1 VITLNPLPKFSHLF
15 KSAFYS
21 QKKINNDEP
30 WILHSK
36 SSQFWFS
43 RSTFAMLTIIQW
55 YKEFS
60 GNSKPVIWLP
70 DYFCNEPLEFL
81 KKLDITFNFYPITDN
96 LNPNWDQCKTLAKT
110 KNPDIFFL
118 VHYFG
123 KCNDIKNAKSF
134 CDDFNCIFVEDAA
147 HVIQPY
153 ADIGKDSDFIFFS
166 QHKLFAIPDGS
177 LLILNTKSKRIKKIS
192 EKKSIDIINKV
203 IEGYP
208 KISPSS
214 LKWLFKR
221 CFQKILPDYLWIN
234 KDKVQ
239 LNKSTKI
246 DFEPFQS
253 FLSKQ
258 LLNIEKNYISDY
270 VNLRKQ
276 NDASLRVG
284 FKRDKRIEDDF
295 TPYMSMIQFNNS
307 QQARKY
313 YSYKR
318 SPLMIWPDLHPKIL
332 NQSYNN
338 KIPIELKDTQ
348 MFFPIHQ
355 SINTNS
361 LRRMRKILNNNKVEN
376 FLELNIS
383 SSIINKED
391 LDNYINKVN
400 FSNYLQL
407 GSYGNAKKEK
417 QGWKVERLLIKSN
430 DIPVAICQILIKIVM
445 GIKICRI
452 NRGPLFLSI
461 SNKSSNMKLNVLQF
475 LKSKYN
481 LRSRSIL
488 IINPELRNSYENYAI
503 MDLLNFKLVSKTIWN
518 SSYLE
523 LKISVEELRKNL
535 NGKWR
540 NQLKKAESYDLIIE
554 HDNKNRSFRWLM
566 NEYEKLMID
575 KSFSGPSVGL
585 YRNLYNNDRNAL
597 TIFKAIHGGK
607 PVAGQMYIK
616 HGNTSTYLVG
626 WNSISGRKMYLHNLL
641 IWKAI
646 LLMKSKNILYFDLG
660 GVDKINTPGIAKFKL
675 GVKGQNFSLV
685 GDWISW

>member
-1 VITLNPLPKFSHLF
+1 MITLNPLPKFSQLF
-15 KSAFYS
+15 KSALLT

-30 WILHSK
+30 WISQTK

-43 RSTFAMLTIIQW
+43 RSTFAMLTIIKW
-55 YKEFS
+55 FKEFS

-81 KKLDITFNFYPITDN
+81 KNFEITFTFYPITDN
-96 LNPNWDQCKTLAKT
+96 LNPNWEECESLAKT
-110 KNPDIFFL
+110 KKPDIFFL

-123 KCNDIKNAKSF
+123 KCNDLKNAKSF

-153 ADIGKDSDFIFFS
+153 ADIGKNSDFIFFS

-177 LLILNTKSKRIKKIS
+177 LLILNLNSKRIKQIS
-192 EKKSIDIINKV
+192 EKKSIDAINKV
-203 IEGYP
+203 IESYP
-208 KISPSS
+208 KTSPSY
-214 LKWLFKR
+214 LKWLLKR
-221 CFQKILPDYLWIN
+221 CLQNFLPDYLWLN
-234 KDKVQ
+234 KKKI
-239 LNKSTKI
+239 NKSTNI
-246 DFEPFQS
+246 NFSPFQS
-253 FLSKQ
+253 FFSKRLLSIQ
-258 LLNIEKNYISDY
+258 KNYISDY
-270 VNLRKQ
+270 VKLRRK
-276 NDASLRVG
+276 NDASLKIG
-284 FKRDKRIEDDF
+284 FNSESQIENDF
-295 TPYMSMIQFNNS
+295 TPYMTMIQFNS
-307 QQARKY
+307 SDQAKKCY
-313 YSYKR
+313 DQKK

-338 KIPIELKDTQ
+338 KIPIELKDTR
-348 MFFPIHQ
+348 MFFPVHQ

-376 FLELNIS
+376 YLELNIS
-383 SSIINKED
+383 YSIINKED
-391 LDNYINKVN
+391 LDNYINEVN

-407 GSYGNAKKEK
+407 GSYGVAKNEV

-430 DIPVAICQILIKIVM
+430 NKPVAICQILIKVVM

-452 NRGPLFLSI
+452 NRGPLFLS
-461 SNKSSNMKLNVLQF
+461 NKSSNIKLNVLQF

-488 IINPELRNSYENYAI
+488 IINPELTNSYENYAI
-503 MDLLNFKLVSKTIWN
+503 MDLLNFKLVSKKIWK

-523 LKISVEELRKNL
+523 LKISAEELRKNL

-554 HDNKNRSFRWLM
+554 HDNKNSSFRWLM
-566 NEYEKLMID
+566 NEYDKLMID
-575 KSFSGPSVGL
+575 KSFNGPSVDL
-585 YRNLYNNDRNAL
+585 YRTLYNNDRNAL
-597 TIFKAIHGGK
+597 TIFKAIHEGK

-626 WNSISGRKMYLHNLL
+626 WNSISGRKMYLHNWL
-641 IWKAI
+641 IWNAI
-646 LLMKSKNILYFDLG
+646 LLMKSKNISYFDLG
-660 GVDKINTPGIAKFKL
+660 GVDKVNTPGIAKFKL
-675 GVKGQNFSLV
+675 GVKGRNFSLV
-685 GDWISW
+685 GDWVSW